1 MKKLF
6 IAGLLINVAILL
18 VGVTWIGP
26 IEARHDRARTAS
38 PTGAPGASATVAPSA
53 APASVAPVGPVK
65 VALQQWSIT
74 PQVTMVAAGPVTFN
88 VSNDGTITHEFVVMR
103 TNTPAADLKVG
114 SYEGQSPRINEN
126 TAGTNVGE
134 TGDMDAGSSKY
145 LTINLQ
151 PGHYVFLCN
160 LPAHYGQG
168 MRVDFIV
175 TGPS

>member
-26 IEARHDRARTAS
+26 IEARHDRAETVS
-38 PTGAPGASATVAPSA
+38 PAGAPAPSTTVGPST
-53 APASVAPVGPVK
+53 APASVALVGPVK
-65 VALQQWSIT
+65 VSLQQWSIT
-74 PQVTMVAAGPVTFN
+74 PQVTTVAAGPVTFN
-88 VSNDGTITHEFVVMR
+88 VSNNGTITHEFVVMR

-134 TGDMDAGSSKY
+134 TGDMDAGTSKY

-151 PGHYVFLCN
+151 PGHYAFICN
-160 LPAHYGQG
+160 LPAHYLQG
-168 MRVDFIV
+168 MHIDFIV
-175 TGPS
+175 TGP